1 VVSTLIFLAHVA
13 HSQGVSVAEM
23 DKEILDKVGE
33 MDQAIEQQV
42 ATAQLS
48 WFQALLVRLGLG
60 DWIGLLSVD
69 ALKQYLATLKKN
81 LETKVEEQKTLAR
94 QQSEQLQGKLQEK
107 AASWKDAL
115 PEVIKSK
122 IAAN

>member
-1 VVSTLIFLAHVA
+1 
-13 HSQGVSVAEM
+13 M